1 MQHERSGDLQKDTER
16 ETERDKSGRETHNS
30 EENWTHC
37 GNPHEKKRKG
47 GEKVRE

>member
-1 MQHERSGDLQKDTER
+1 MKGSETCRKIQKDR
-16 ETERDKSGRETHNS
+16 ERDKSGRETQNS

-37 GNPHEKKRKG
+37 DNPHEKKRKG